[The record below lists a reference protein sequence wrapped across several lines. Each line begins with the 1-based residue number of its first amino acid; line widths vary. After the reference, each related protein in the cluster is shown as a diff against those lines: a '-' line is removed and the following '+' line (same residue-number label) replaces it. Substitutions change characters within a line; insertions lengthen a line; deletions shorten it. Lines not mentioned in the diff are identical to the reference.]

1 MVLAV
6 VVAGDAAGV
15 PADSAT
21 VAVALVVPPVDDDA
35 MAAVA
40 GGVRMV
46 GLVLVL
52 VPAALASSCVGS
64 VGSVGR
70 TSFLVWV

>member
-1 MVLAV
+1 MLLAV

-15 PADSAT
+15 LADSAT
-21 VAVALVVPPVDDDA
+21 VPVALVVPPVDDDA

-46 GLVLVL
+46 GLV
-52 VPAALASSCVGS
+52 PGALASSCVGS

-70 TSFLVWV
+70 TSFLIWV